1 MNNLFL
7 RSFLKLKN
15 LVSHEEGQDLAE
27 YALVVTIIAFAAVA
41 STRVLYTGIA
51 NMFEN
56 LATAI
61 EGV

>member
-1 MNNLFL
+1 M
-7 RSFLKLKN
+7 KLKN